1 MLKVGD
7 CAPDFSLLDQYGEPR
22 TLAELIS
29 RDRIILYFYPI
40 DFSPVCTAQAC
51 AMRDGFEDALS
62 HGVNIVGISSQ
73 DVESHRRFADRHGLP
88 FPLLA
93 DPQKRVLR
101 AYGVNAF
108 MGLATRRATFLI
120 DRQGIITNRV
130 VSDFF
135 VGPHSEFLA
144 QVARPPD
151 A

>member
-7 CAPDFSLLDQYGEPR
+7 CAPDFSLLDQYGEIR

-29 RDRIILYFYPI
+29 QDRIILYFYPI

-51 AMRDGFEDALS
+51 AMRDGFEGALS

-73 DVESHRRFADRHGLP
+73 DVESHRRFADMHDLP

-101 AYGVNAF
+101 AYGVDAF

-144 QVARPPD
+144 LVARAPD